1 MHPPGGVALHLDP
14 RDADLLSDLP
24 RPRDAM
30 GIDVELRRLT
40 EVALA
45 PRREADVR
53 PDPRDAE
60 RAGRFAVEV
69 VPDDVPDALV
79 ESQRVW
85 IEPALGLALAGRR
98 PVAKLDRPLL
108 RDRRLELGKSRGEL
122 RGIVGRRDPD
132 ALGGRGGRVPEPGP
146 TEREVLQREA
156 ERLGVC
162 ELPLERVERRLQRGQ
177 LVLLQV
183 ELVEEVVLR
192 AERVEL
198 LARELVPLG
207 HERHAE
213 RGQLGAIRVEAARE
227 RLVRHLGVPLDVP
240 LDVAGGQRP
249 PLGHQERD
257 EGELPDQLVGVVR
270 HERLPYRGHI
280 VAGAKCAREDAHW
293 RFARAAVKSARQRPL
308 RG

>member
-24 RPRDAM
+24 RARDAV
-30 GIDVELRRLT
+30 GIDIELRRLAK
-40 EVALA
+40 VALA

-60 RAGRFAVEV
+60 RPGRVAVEV
-69 VPDDVPDALV
+69 VPDDVPDPFV
-79 ESQRVW
+79 ESECIRV
-85 IEPALGLALAGRR
+85 EAALGLPLAGRR
-98 PVAKLDRPLL
+98 PVPKLDRPLL

-122 RGIVGRRDPD
+122 WGIVGRRDPD
-132 ALGGRGGRVPEPGP
+132 ALSGRCGRVPEPRP
-146 TEREVLQREA
+146 AEREVLEREP

-162 ELPLERVERRLQRGQ
+162 ELPLERIERGLQRGQ

-207 HERHAE
+207 HERYAE
-213 RGQLGAIRVEAARE
+213 RGELGAIRVEAARE
-227 RLVRHLGVPLDVP
+227 RLVRHLRVPLDVP
-240 LDVAGGQRP
+240 LHIAGGQRP

-270 HERLPYRGHI
+270 HERSAYRGHI
-280 VAGAKCAREDAHW
+280 ARDAKCAREDPTGTS
-293 RFARAAVKSARQRPL
+293 RRSREVPRRRP
-308 RG
+308 RCA